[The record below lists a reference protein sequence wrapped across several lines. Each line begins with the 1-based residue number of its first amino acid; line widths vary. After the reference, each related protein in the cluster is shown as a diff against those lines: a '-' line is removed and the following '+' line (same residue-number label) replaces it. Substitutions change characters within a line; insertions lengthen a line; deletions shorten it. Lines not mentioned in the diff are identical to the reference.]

1 MQAFLNRVEDKVGD
15 EHIDG
20 FKNAVS
26 VAYEQLNMH
35 RNSAAAKDACSGTV
49 ENEATLVRLAY
60 GGTYSYRGNEAHP
73 WNDIM
78 GCGHH
83 GPDAVGKAS
92 ERAGRGFRI
101 STNIQPMRLV

>member
-1 MQAFLNRVEDKVGD
+1 M
-15 EHIDG
+15 
-20 FKNAVS
+20 S
-26 VAYEQLNMH
+26 VAYEQLQMH
-35 RNSAAAKDACSGTV
+35 RNSASAKTACSATV

-60 GGTYSYRGNEAHP
+60 GGTSGYRKGDCVEWAE
-73 WNDIM
+73 IT

-101 STNIQPMRLV
+101 SGPPMPFRMV